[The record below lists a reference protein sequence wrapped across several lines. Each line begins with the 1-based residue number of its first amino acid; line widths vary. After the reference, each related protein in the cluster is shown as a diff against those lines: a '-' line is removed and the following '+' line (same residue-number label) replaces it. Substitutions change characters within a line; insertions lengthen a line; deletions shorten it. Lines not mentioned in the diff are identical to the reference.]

1 MVCMNQKNSYMGD
14 KDQDKRY
21 ILTLKYPIEYGIV
34 TNWYSMEK
42 IWCHH
47 FYNELFMASEEH
59 PVLLTRAPIRP
70 KASKD

>member
-34 TNWYSMEK
+34 TNWYNNMEK
-42 IWCHH
+42 IWSHH
-47 FYNELFMASEEH
+47 FYTELFMASE
-59 PVLLTRAPIRP
+59 
-70 KASKD
+70 